1 MSMTRRWFAQLVVG
15 FTLALPIRAE
25 YRQAEQAPAVQEKSG
40 PLSPLRRY
48 WAPLDM
54 DKFFLG
60 LQKDLFD
67 RGIAFT

>member
-1 MSMTRRWFAQLVVG
+1 MTRRWFAQLIVG

-25 YRQAEQAPAVQEKSG
+25 RKPVVEQAPAVQERPG

-54 DKFFLG
+54 DKFFIG

-67 RGIAFT
+67 RGIAFE

>member
-1 MSMTRRWFAQLVVG
+1 MTHTRRFFAKLIVG
-15 FTLALPIRAE
+15 FALALPIRAE
-25 YRQAEQAPAVQEKSG
+25 YRHVEQAPAKQETPG

-54 DKFFLG
+54 DKFFIG

-67 RGIAFT
+67 RGMAFE

>member
-1 MSMTRRWFAQLVVG
+1 MTRRWFAQLIVG

-25 YRQAEQAPAVQEKSG
+25 YRPQEEQAPVVQETPG

-48 WAPLDM
+48 WAPLDP
-54 DKFFLG
+54 DKFFIG

-67 RGIAFT
+67 RGIAFE

>member
-25 YRQAEQAPAVQEKSG
+25 YRQVEKAPAVQERPG

-48 WAPLDM
+48 WAPLDYN
-54 DKFFLG
+54 KFFIG

-67 RGIAFT
+67 RGIAFQ

>member
-1 MSMTRRWFAQLVVG
+1 MTRRWFAQISVG

-25 YRQAEQAPAVQEKSG
+25 YRHVEQAPARQEKPG

-54 DKFFLG
+54 DRFFIG

-67 RGIAFT
+67 RGIAFE

>member
-25 YRQAEQAPAVQEKSG
+25 HRVVEQAPAQQEKAG

-48 WAPLDM
+48 WAPLDP
-54 DKFFLG
+54 DKFFIG
-60 LQKDLFD
+60 LQKDQFD
-67 RGIAFT
+67 RGIAFK

>member
-1 MSMTRRWFAQLVVG
+1 MNTTRRWFAQLVVG

-25 YRQAEQAPAVQEKSG
+25 YRPIEQAPAVQETPG

-48 WAPLDM
+48 WAPLDP
-54 DKFFLG
+54 DKFFIG

-67 RGIAFT
+67 RGIAFE

>member
-1 MSMTRRWFAQLVVG
+1 MRMTRRWFAQLVIG

-25 YRQAEQAPAVQEKSG
+25 YRVVEQAPAIQETPG

-48 WAPLDM
+48 WAPLDP
-54 DKFFLG
+54 DKFFIG

-67 RGIAFT
+67 RGIPFI